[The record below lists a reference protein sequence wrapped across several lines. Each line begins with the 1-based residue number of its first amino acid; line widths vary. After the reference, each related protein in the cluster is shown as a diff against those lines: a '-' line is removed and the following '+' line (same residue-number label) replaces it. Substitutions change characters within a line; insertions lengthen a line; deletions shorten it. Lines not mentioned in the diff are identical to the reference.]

1 MKIAKRIGI
10 GLLVLLGLVII
21 LYFACHID
29 QVKVE
34 GSGYYTE
41 EEVRDTVL
49 ARRFS
54 DNSIVLFFYQKIYGT
69 PSLPFIEQIQIVYNS
84 PRKITLQVY
93 DKTISGCIKYMGQ
106 YIYFD
111 KKGIV
116 LETLPE
122 KRPGV
127 PEVLGVEFGDFAV
140 GEKVSTKDPSIFG
153 SIMNLSQL
161 ITHYNLE
168 VSAIKFQG
176 KDVILKVGKV
186 KVFLGKQEIYDD
198 AIANLS
204 AVMQQAKKED
214 LELEGV
220 AHMEN
225 YKSGDMIS
233 IRKEQEP
240 EKTNKKDKNKE
251 KKDKNKKKE
260 KDEKEIE
267 EQDQGHMEEED
278 VQPEQE

>member
-1 MKIAKRIGI
+1 MKTAKRIGI
-10 GLLVLLGLVII
+10 GLLAFAGLLLI

-34 GSGYYTE
+34 GSGYYSE
-41 EEVRDTVL
+41 EEICDRVL
-49 ARRFS
+49 SRKFS
-54 DNSIVLFFYQKIYGT
+54 DNSIILFVYQKLYGI
-69 PSLPFIEQIQIVYNS
+69 PSLPFVEQIDVIYNS
-84 PRKITLQVY
+84 PRSITLQVY

-127 PEVLGVEFGDFAV
+127 PEVLGVEFEDFAV
-140 GEKVSTKDPSIFG
+140 GEKVATKDHSIFG
-153 SIMNLSQL
+153 AIMNLSLL
-161 ITHYNLE
+161 INHYNLD
-168 VSAIKFQG
+168 VSAIKFDG
-176 KDVILKVGKV
+176 KEVILKIGKV
-186 KVFLGKQEIYDD
+186 KAYLGKQEIYDD

-204 AVMQQAKKED
+204 AVMEQATKER

-233 IRKEQEP
+233 IRKEAKP
-240 EKTNKKDKNKE
+240 DNKDDKN
-251 KKDKNKKKE
+251 KNKKKNKKRKEE
-260 KDEKEIE
+260 KVTEKE
-267 EQDQGHMEEED
+267 QNQPEED
-278 VQPEQE
+278 ENSPGEED